1 MSGTIPTPA
10 AGATFGKTSDIP
22 YIRRFTTI
30 VALVMVGASPGAY
43 ATLAATEY
51 VTLSARDKWALESQA
66 CGAGRKAGK
75 LESWRFLGGSK
86 EIYVEIDCRP
96 FGTIAGLP
104 ALKIAT
110 CDNTSG
116 RWACPEIAT
125 APRMTFATGEAL
137 LSYAD
142 SVTPETAIEIATYA
156 TTVRSVNGR
165 DVAAQLSG
173 RCWVYDEKSI
183 PFEGAISFNL
193 RCEGWEASITKDC
206 WENRCRLFFTA
217 FDEIIS

>member
-1 MSGTIPTPA
+1 
-10 AGATFGKTSDIP
+10 
-22 YIRRFTTI
+22 
-30 VALVMVGASPGAY
+30 MVGASPGAY
-43 ATLAATEY
+43 ATLIPTED
-51 VTLSARDKWALESQA
+51 VTLSARDKLVLETQA
-66 CGAGRKAGK
+66 CGVGHKAGQLKSWHYLGDGRKVH
-75 LESWRFLGGSK
+75 
-86 EIYVEIDCRP
+86 VEIDCVP

-110 CDNTSG
+110 SGNTSG

-125 APRMTFATGEAL
+125 ALRMTFATGEAL

-142 SVTPETAIEIATYA
+142 SMTPETAIEIATYA
-156 TTVRSVNGR
+156 TTARSVNGHDR
-165 DVAAQLSG
+165 SAQLSG
-173 RCWVYDEKSI
+173 RCRVYDGKSV

-193 RCEGWEASITKDC
+193 GCEGWKASITKDC